1 MEIVII
7 LLELKNGKGGEINM
21 SKAYTSGASIQ
32 FWRGGTWSP
41 GTYIEKLD
49 REHSK
54 VMTQMGIEKMHN
66 SKIKLKW

>member
-1 MEIVII
+1 
-7 LLELKNGKGGEINM
+7 M
-21 SKAYTSGASIQ
+21 SKAYTRGASIQ
-32 FWRGGTWSP
+32 FWRGGSWSP

-49 REHSK
+49 REYSK